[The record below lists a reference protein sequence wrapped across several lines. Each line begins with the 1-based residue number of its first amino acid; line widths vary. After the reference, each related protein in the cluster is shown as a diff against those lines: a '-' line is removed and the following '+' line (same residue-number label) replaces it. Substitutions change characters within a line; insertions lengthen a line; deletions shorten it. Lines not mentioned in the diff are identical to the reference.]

1 MDVKKLVEEWL
12 YMSDFD
18 ISGKVAVITGA
29 AGVLCSNIAEHLALN
44 GSRVVLLDID
54 IEGAKKVADKINN
67 EGGNAIAFKTN
78 VLDKENLIKV
88 KEKILKQYDNIDILI
103 NGAGGN
109 KSEATTGNDYSF
121 FELSEDSIKW
131 VFNLNFLGTV
141 LASQVFGEEMSKKGK
156 GSIINISSMAA
167 MRPLTRT
174 IAYSGAKAAVSNF
187 TQWLAVHLNQNYSES
202 IRVNAIAPGFLLTEQ
217 NRYLL
222 IDEDSGEETARG
234 KKIKDNT
241 PMNRYGKPD
250 ELLGAIIWLSSEAS
264 SFVNGI
270 ILPIDG
276 GFSAYSGV

>member
-1 MDVKKLVEEWL
+1 MAN
-12 YMSDFD
+12 FD
-18 ISGKVAVITGA
+18 LDGKVAVITGA
-29 AGVLCSNIAEHLALN
+29 AGVLCSVIAEKLAEE
-44 GSRVVLLDID
+44 GVKVALLDINF
-54 IEGAKKVADKINN
+54 EGAEKVAEKINN
-67 EGGNAIAFKTN
+67 NGGSAVAFKTN
-78 VLDKENLIKV
+78 VLDKDNIIEAKDKV
-88 KEKILKQYDNIDILI
+88 LNEYGTIDILI

-109 KSEATTGNDYSF
+109 KNEATTDENNKF
-121 FELSEDSIKW
+121 FDLPEDAVKW

-141 LASQVFGEEMSKKGK
+141 LPSQVFGKLMAEKNK

-187 TQWLAVHLNQNYSES
+187 TQWLAVHLNQNYSEK

-222 IDEDSGEETARG
+222 IDEETGDETARG
-234 KKIKDNT
+234 MKIKNNT
-241 PMNRYGKPD
+241 PMNRYGKPE
-250 ELLGAIIWLSSEAS
+250 ELIGAIIWLCSEES

-276 GFSAYSGV
+276 GFDAYSGV

>member
-1 MDVKKLVEEWL
+1 MD
-12 YMSDFD
+12 DFN
-18 ISGKVAVITGA
+18 INGKAAVITGA
-29 AGVLCSNIAEHLALN
+29 AGVLCSKIAEELSLK
-44 GSRVVLLDID
+44 GVRVALLDID
-54 IEGAKKVADKINN
+54 LEGARKVAKKINKQ
-67 EGGNAIAFKTN
+67 GGYAKAYKTN
-78 VLDKENLIKV
+78 VLDKENLIEV
-88 KEKILKQYDNIDILI
+88 KKNILKEFDSVDILI

-109 KSEATTGNDYSF
+109 KSEATTGNEYSF
-121 FELSEDSIKW
+121 FDLPEESIKW

-141 LASQVFGEEMSKKGK
+141 LTSQVFGEEMSKKGK

-222 IDEDSGEETARG
+222 IDEDTGKETERG
-234 KKIKDNT
+234 KKIKNNT
-241 PMNRYGKPD
+241 PMNRYGKPE